1 MHQFYWM
8 SGECGEHFSSRRSWL
23 SQHIFPCCV
32 TSPRRESSS
41 RCTLAFYI
49 FSAVQPLSNVTVETL
64 FPLSQSVGLSFLPSQ
79 PSFPFSFFSLG
90 RFSSHPA
97 PARWQSSLS
106 PAWIIHCL
114 FQKPRVQRCFFSSS
128 ALLCV
133 LPKTEYRKFPTFSSA
148 YLQTSALPFA
158 ADARIV
164 CMLAHPCRCS
174 TCIVYCRGG
183 ITATNAPTLVQET
196 YCQSTSYT

>member
-1 MHQFYWM
+1 M

-32 TSPRRESSS
+32 TSPQRESSS

-114 FQKPRVQRCFFSSS
+114 FQKPRVQRCFFFLLRSCVCFPKLNIGNFQHSHPRIFKHQRCRLLQMH
-128 ALLCV
+128 ALFVCWPTRVAAPRV
-133 LPKTEYRKFPTFSSA
+133 L
-148 YLQTSALPFA
+148 
-158 ADARIV
+158 
-164 CMLAHPCRCS
+164 
-174 TCIVYCRGG
+174 CIVAG
-183 ITATNAPTLVQET
+183 A
-196 YCQSTSYT
+196 

>member
-133 LPKTEYRKFPTFSSA
+133 LPKTEYRKISNIFIRVSSNI
-148 YLQTSALPFA
+148 SAA
-158 ADARIV
+158 V
-164 CMLAHPCRCS
+164 CCRCTHCLYAGPPVS
-174 TCIVYCRGG
+174 LLHVYCVLSRGH
-183 ITATNAPTLVQET
+183 NRN
-196 YCQSTSYT
+196 